1 MTMKKARSV
10 SSEKK
15 WKVLPFFFFGFFF
28 FFLLVGG
35 MDAKGKKK
43 KQQVPELL
51 FNTVTYQSATVL
63 YLFIFLFFPFKT
75 LTWPFLYVIL
85 MVFTVLET

>member
-15 WKVLPFFFFGFFF
+15 WKVLPFFLGFFF

-43 KQQVPELL
+43 K
-51 FNTVTYQSATVL
+51 TTGS
-63 YLFIFLFFPFKT
+63 
-75 LTWPFLYVIL
+75 
-85 MVFTVLET
+85 

>member
-1 MTMKKARSV
+1 MQK
-10 SSEKK
+10 EK
-15 WKVLPFFFFGFFF
+15 
-28 FFLLVGG
+28 
-35 MDAKGKKK
+35 KKK

>member
-15 WKVLPFFFFGFFF
+15 WKVLPFFFLVSSFSFFWW
-28 FFLLVGG
+28 GEW
-35 MDAKGKKK
+35 MQKEKKK
-43 KQQVPELL
+43 KKQVPELL